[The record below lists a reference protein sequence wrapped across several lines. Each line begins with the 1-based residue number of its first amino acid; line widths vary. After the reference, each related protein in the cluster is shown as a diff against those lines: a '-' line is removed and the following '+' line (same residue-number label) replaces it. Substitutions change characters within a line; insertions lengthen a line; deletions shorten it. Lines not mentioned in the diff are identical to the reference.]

1 MLVIRRR
8 ASESFWIGSDV
19 EVEVLVIEGN
29 QVKLGI
35 RAPREVAIL
44 RSEVRELQE
53 INRRSAQNTPPAA
66 LDRLVRRFRP

>member
-8 ASESFWIGSDV
+8 ALESFSIGDNV
-19 EVEVLVIEGN
+19 EVEVLAIEGN

-44 RSEVRELQE
+44 RSEVRELQDV
-53 INRRSAQNTPPAA
+53 NRRSAQTGTGLA

>member
-8 ASESFWIGSDV
+8 ALERFSIGEEI
-19 EVEVLVIEGN
+19 EVEVLAIEGN

-44 RSEVRELQE
+44 RSEVRELGE
-53 INRRSAQNTPPAA
+53 VNRRSAQTSPGAA
-66 LDRLVRRFRP
+66 LDRLIRKFQR

>member
-8 ASESFWIGSDV
+8 ALERFSIGDDI
-19 EVEVLVIEGN
+19 EVEVLSIEGN

-53 INRRSAQNTPPAA
+53 VNRRSAQIGTGPALA
-66 LDRLVRRFRP
+66 RLVRRFQR

>member
-53 INRRSAQNTPPAA
+53 INRRSAQNIPPAA

>member
-8 ASESFWIGSDV
+8 ALERFSIGDDI
-19 EVEVLVIEGN
+19 EVEVLSIEGS

-53 INRRSAQNTPPAA
+53 VNRRSAQSVPGAA
-66 LDRLVRRFRP
+66 LERLVRKFRM